1 MKARLTS
8 EVIARIN
15 HPKNTQIKQGLK
27 KPLCITSYPPVWY
40 MLKANEWNGNLTK
53 EAVLQY
59 LEDTLGMTRD
69 QLLETIDE

>member
-8 EVIARIN
+8 EAITKIN
-15 HPKNTQIKQGLK
+15 HPKNAWIKKGLSE
-27 KPLCITSYPPVWY
+27 PLGVSAYSTIWCAV
-40 MLKANEWNGNLTK
+40 KANEWNGDLTK

-59 LEDTLGMTRD
+59 LENELGMTRD